1 MMSRRREEVREK
13 ARAARDEQRR
23 RDRRNRALLQGG
35 LGLGAAAVIGI
46 IVVVLLSSVRAP
58 SGGPLNMRSDGIL
71 LGRGFVATGTPGL
84 APGEQPVPSEAD
96 GIPIRMYIDYICPF
110 CQQFE
115 ETNAD
120 YIASLVDTGEF
131 ELEIHPISIRDA
143 SSQGTK
149 YSTRAAN
156 AAVCVA
162 NYAPNRFYEFH
173 AALFANQPEEG
184 TAGLTNEELAGFAAD
199 FESAEEIRTCI
210 VDEDFSAWVNSASD
224 RALRGPLPDA
234 DVDRV
239 IGTPTVIVNGQKY
252 QGAVDDPAAFR
263 AFVVQV
269 TEGG

>member
-1 MMSRRREEVREK
+1 MNRRREEAREK

-46 IVVVLLSSVRAP
+46 VVVVLLSSVRAP
-58 SGGPLNMRSDGIL
+58 SGGPLNMSSDGIL
-71 LGRGFVATGTPGL
+71 LGRGFVATETPGL
-84 APGEQPVPSEAD
+84 APGEEPVPSEGD
-96 GIPIRMYIDYICPF
+96 GTTIRMYIDYICPF

-115 ETNAD
+115 ETNGG

-131 ELEIHPISIRDA
+131 ELEIHPISIRDQ

-156 AAVCVA
+156 AAACVA
-162 NYAPNRFYEFH
+162 NFAPNRFYEFH
-173 AALFANQPEEG
+173 AALFANQPAEG
-184 TAGLTNEELAGFAAD
+184 TTGLTDDELAGFAAD
-199 FESAEEIRTCI
+199 FERADEIGACI
-210 VDEDFSAWVNSASD
+210 VDERFSPWVNSASA

-234 DVDRV
+234 DVDKV

-252 QGAVDDPAAFR
+252 PGAVDDRAAFQ
-263 AFVVQV
+263 AFVLQV
-269 TEGG
+269 TEGD